1 MLRIYTGA
9 HCSDE
14 SCHLV
19 SDLSIAVVT
28 GASSGIGAATAK
40 LLSQNGFSV
49 IAAARR
55 IERLNEL
62 ANSNS
67 NIKAVK
73 LDVTD
78 QSSVDG
84 FIAELADKPV
94 ALLVNN
100 AGGAFDAA
108 PIEKTDPAIW
118 QKTYEVNVI
127 GALRITKALLPNL
140 RSNGA
145 SHIVVVTSTA
155 GHGVYENGGSYTTAK
170 HAELA
175 FTQTLRLELNGEPIR
190 ITEIAPGMVKTEEFS
205 KVRLGSEEAAA
216 KVYEGVAKPLV
227 AEDIAEAI
235 KWAALLPEHV
245 NIDSMIIRPVAQAA
259 NHKIHRKLT

>member
-1 MLRIYTGA
+1 M
-9 HCSDE
+9 
-14 SCHLV
+14 
-19 SDLSIAVVT
+19 SIAVVT
-28 GASSGIGAATAK
+28 GASSGIGAETAK
-40 LLSQNGFSV
+40 LLAKSGYHV

-55 IERLNEL
+55 FDRLTEL
-62 ANSNS
+62 AKSNE
-67 NIKAVK
+67 NIEAIQ

-78 QSSVDG
+78 QVSIDNLVSKLNG
-84 FIAELADKPV
+84 RKV

-100 AGGAFDAA
+100 AGGAFDSAS
-108 PIEKTDPAIW
+108 IENTDPSIW

-140 RSNGA
+140 RANGK

-155 GHGVYENGGSYTTAK
+155 GHAVYEKGGSYTTAK
-170 HAELA
+170 HAEVA

-205 KVRLGSEEAAA
+205 TVRLGSKELAE
-216 KVYEGVAKPLV
+216 KVYEGVAEPLL

-235 KWAALLPEHV
+235 RWCAALPAHV
-245 NIDSMIIRPVAQAA
+245 NVDSLIIRPVAQAA
-259 NHKIHRKLT
+259 NHKIYRNK